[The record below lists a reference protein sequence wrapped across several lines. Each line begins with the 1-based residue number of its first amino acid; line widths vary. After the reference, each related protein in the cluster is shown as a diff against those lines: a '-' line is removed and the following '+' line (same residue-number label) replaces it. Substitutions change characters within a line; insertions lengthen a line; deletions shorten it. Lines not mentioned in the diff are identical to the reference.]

1 MGPDHR
7 CDHPGQRAGRLLW
20 HQHHALGVVDMGSWE
35 RRGRWMSVPVTVA
48 AAAVIGALAGPFAPA
63 AWAAGAAPAAAGQ
76 PAGTAG
82 SASPRSSSVI
92 SPGGVG
98 VRLLDVPADAV
109 NNPRAREYILDHLT
123 PGTTIH
129 RRFEVSNTTS
139 SELQVAI
146 YPAAATISQGSFV
159 GAPGRTVDDLSTWTT
174 VSRPVMDVPAGS
186 TATDT
191 ITVAIPATASP
202 GERYAVVW
210 AEVRSAKTGG
220 TIELIN
226 RAGIRMYVYVGGTNP
241 ATSFTVN
248 TVTGQRDPGGHAV
261 VRALVH
267 NTGGLA
273 VDLTGTLV
281 MSSVTG
287 ALTVTA
293 GPYPA
298 QLGTTLAPGQSE
310 PIWFTL
316 TGRVTDGP
324 RDGTGPLPS
333 GLKHHIF
340 RAKNTFPRSHGTG
353 PTAAARPAGGGLG
366 LVAILGGAILI
377 AIFAAGIPLIAVII
391 TRRRRRLS

>member
-1 MGPDHR
+1 
-7 CDHPGQRAGRLLW
+7 
-20 HQHHALGVVDMGSWE
+20 
-35 RRGRWMSVPVTVA
+35 MSAPMTVA
-48 AAAVIGALAGPFAPA
+48 TATVIGALAGPFAPA
-63 AWAAGAAPAAAGQ
+63 AWAAGAAPPATVQ
-76 PAGTAG
+76 HAGTAR
-82 SASPRSSSVI
+82 SASPRSASVTG
-92 SPGGVG
+92 PGGVG

-109 NNPRAREYILDHLT
+109 NNPRAREYIVDDLT

-129 RRFEVSNTTS
+129 RRIEVSNTTR
-139 SELQVAI
+139 SELHVAI

-159 GAPGRTVDDLSTWTT
+159 GAPAHKANSLSTWAT
-174 VSRPVMDVPAGS
+174 VSRPIMDVPAGS
-186 TATDT
+186 TAVDT

-210 AEVRSAKTGG
+210 AEVRSAKSGG

-248 TVTGQRDPGGHAV
+248 TLTGQRNSGGHPV

-273 VDLTGTLV
+273 VDLTGTLA

-287 ALTVTA
+287 ALTA

-310 PIWFTL
+310 PVWFTL
-316 TGRVTDGP
+316 TSQMTDGP
-324 RDGTGPLPS
+324 WNATVTLHS
-333 GLKHHIF
+333 GLSQQTF
-340 RAKNTFPRSHGTG
+340 RAKITFPRSPGNA
-353 PTAAARPAGGGLG
+353 PPAAARPVGGGPG
-366 LVAILGGAILI
+366 FVMILAGAILI
-377 AIFAAGIPLIAVII
+377 AMFAALIALII
-391 TRRRRRLS
+391 THRRRRRSS

>member
-1 MGPDHR
+1 
-7 CDHPGQRAGRLLW
+7 
-20 HQHHALGVVDMGSWE
+20 
-35 RRGRWMSVPVTVA
+35 MSAPMTVA

-63 AWAAGAAPAAAGQ
+63 AWAAGAAP
-76 PAGTAG
+76 PATVQHVGTAR

-98 VRLLDVPADAV
+98 VRLLDVPADAA
-109 NNPRAREYILDHLT
+109 NNPRAREYIVDNLT

-129 RRFEVSNTTS
+129 RRIEVSNTTR
-139 SELQVAI
+139 SELRVAI

-159 GAPGRTVDDLSTWTT
+159 GAPAHTANGLSTWTT
-174 VSRPVMDVPAGS
+174 VSRPIMDVPAGS
-186 TATDT
+186 TAVDT

-202 GERYAVVW
+202 GDRYAVVW
-210 AEVRSAKTGG
+210 AEVRSAKSGG

-248 TVTGQRDPGGHAV
+248 TLTGQRNPGGHAV

-273 VDLTGTLV
+273 VDLTGTLA

-287 ALTVTA
+287 ALTA

-310 PIWFTL
+310 PVWFTL
-316 TGRVTDGP
+316 TSQMTDGP
-324 RDGTGPLPS
+324 WNATVTLHS
-333 GLKHHIF
+333 GLSQQTF
-340 RAKNTFPRSHGTG
+340 RAKITFPRGPGTA
-353 PTAAARPAGGGLG
+353 PPAAARPVGGGPG
-366 LVAILGGAILI
+366 FVPILAGAIVIAMFAALI
-377 AIFAAGIPLIAVII
+377 ALIII
-391 TRRRRRLS
+391 HRRRRLS

>member
-1 MGPDHR
+1 MLP
-7 CDHPGQRAGRLLW
+7 
-20 HQHHALGVVDMGSWE
+20 V
-35 RRGRWMSVPVTVA
+35 RRGRWISAPVTVA

-63 AWAAGAAPAAAGQ
+63 AWAAGAAPPATVQHAATTR
-76 PAGTAG
+76 PASPN
-82 SASPRSSSVI
+82 SASVTA
-92 SPGGVG
+92 PGGVG
-98 VRLLDVPADAV
+98 VRLLDVPADAA
-109 NNPRAREYILDHLT
+109 NNPRAREYVVDNLT

-129 RRFEVSNTTS
+129 RRIEVSNTTGS
-139 SELQVAI
+139 GLHVAI

-159 GAPGRTVDDLSTWTT
+159 GAPAHTANDLSTWTT
-174 VSRPVMDVPAGS
+174 VSRPILDVPAGS
-186 TATDT
+186 TAIDT

-210 AEVRSAKTGG
+210 TEVRSAKTGG

-248 TVTGQRDPGGHAV
+248 TLTGQRNSGGHAV

-273 VDLTGTLV
+273 VDLTGTLA

-287 ALTVTA
+287 ALTA

-310 PIWFTL
+310 PVWFTL
-316 TGRVTDGP
+316 TGQMTDGP
-324 RDGTGPLPS
+324 WNATVTLHS
-333 GLKHHIF
+333 GLNQQAF
-340 RAKNTFPRSHGTG
+340 RAKITFPRSPGTG
-353 PTAAARPAGGGLG
+353 RPAEARPVSGGLG
-366 LVAILGGAILI
+366 FVTILAGAILI
-377 AIFAAGIPLIAVII
+377 AIFAALIALII
-391 TRRRRRLS
+391 THRRRRLS